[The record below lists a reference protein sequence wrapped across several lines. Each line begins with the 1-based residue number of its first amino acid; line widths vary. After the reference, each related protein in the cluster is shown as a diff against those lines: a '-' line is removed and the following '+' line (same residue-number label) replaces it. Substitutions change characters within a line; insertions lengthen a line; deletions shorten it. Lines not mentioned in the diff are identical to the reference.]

1 MTKAP
6 LLQIKNLTVAV
17 GEKLIL
23 RDLELTINAGET
35 HVLMGQNGTGKSTLA
50 SAIMGSPAFDI
61 ISGEILFEG
70 ENITEESPDKRAR
83 RGIFLS
89 FQNPEEVPGVTLENF
104 LRTAKGAVTG
114 EKPRLMQ
121 FKKDLR
127 VEMERLGVA
136 ETYAARELNVG
147 FSGGE
152 KKKAEILQLLTLNP
166 KLAILDEADSGLDV
180 DAVKTVS
187 EGVSRFRNE
196 GNALLIITHNTRLVE
211 GIAVDRVHVL
221 ENKKLALSGGAELMR
236 RITDSGFAGLQT
248 NPDAPRGAPK
258 GDTQ

>member
-1 MTKAP
+1 MNVP
-6 LLQIKNLTVAV
+6 LLQIKNLSVAV

-23 RDLELTINAGET
+23 RELDLTINAGET

-50 SAIMGSPAFDI
+50 SAIMGSPAFNI

-70 ENITEESPDKRAR
+70 EDITNEPPDKRAR

-127 VEMERLGVA
+127 AEMDRLGVA
-136 ETYAARELNVG
+136 ESYASRELNVG

-152 KKKAEILQLLTLNP
+152 KKKAEILQLLTLAP

-187 EGVSRFRNE
+187 EGVRRFRNDS
-196 GNALLIITHNTRLVE
+196 NSLLIITHNARLVE
-211 GIAVDRVHVL
+211 ELEIDRVHVL
-221 ENKKLALSGGAELMR
+221 DNKRIGAEGGAELIA
-236 RITDSGFAGLQT
+236 RISENGFASLANGFAG
-248 NPDAPRGAPK
+248 GASNAG
-258 GDTQ
+258 GDEL